1 MAAEK
6 PICTDRRL
14 HFSSNVTRKK
24 STYQYQQG
32 AFMAKNLVIDA
43 DGHCYEP
50 DSDLAKWMPKE
61 IAHLAPNRV
70 TDSSGYSHLMIEG
83 RLAGRRR
90 WGGGADRGEVFASH
104 IERSRPGMTD
114 PLKRLPD
121 MDEEGIDVA
130 IIFGTSIA
138 LMVNGMADKPLAA
151 AVCHAV
157 NRWLVEEYLAPD
169 PKRLKGVGLIPVQ
182 DPPAAVKE
190 LEFLAKHR
198 SIVTAMLPTNV
209 YGINL
214 GHRMFDPVYAAAQE
228 MGIPLS
234 VHPQTEHD
242 GQYGVWGVMG
252 ASSERMEKY
261 SYVHMTSFPF
271 ELMIA
276 LMHMIGEGVFDR
288 YPKLKVAFMEGAC
301 GWVPFWS
308 ERLDEHFHKL
318 RPQWPLLKR
327 KPSEIIKS
335 SQVAFTCEP
344 EEAILPYVLDTIG
357 ITQVMYASDYRHWD
371 SEFPDSVKEVRKI
384 DGMTEEKLC
393 HVLGEN
399 AKNWFGLKQED
410 LPLR

>member
-1 MAAEK
+1 
-6 PICTDRRL
+6 
-14 HFSSNVTRKK
+14 
-24 STYQYQQG
+24 
-32 AFMAKNLVIDA
+32 
-43 DGHCYEP
+43 
-50 DSDLAKWMPKE
+50 MPKE
-61 IAHLAPNRV
+61 LAHLAPNRV

-83 RLAGRRR
+83 RLAARRR
-90 WGGGADRGEVFASH
+90 WGGGPDRGEVFAAH

-114 PLKRLPD
+114 PLKRMPD

-138 LMVNGMADKPLAA
+138 LMVNGMADKSLAA

-169 PKRLKGVGLIPVQ
+169 PKRLKGVGLIPLQ
-182 DPPAAVKE
+182 DPAAAVKE
-190 LEFLAKHR
+190 LEYLAQQR

-228 MGIPLS
+228 IGMPLS

-252 ASSERMEKY
+252 AGSERMEKY
-261 SYVHMTSFPF
+261 SYVHMTAFPF

-276 LMHMIGEGVFDR
+276 LMHLIGEGVFDR
-288 YPKLKVAFMEGAC
+288 YPKLKIAFMEGAC
-301 GWVPFWS
+301 GWVPFWA
-308 ERLDEHFHKL
+308 ERMDEHFHKL

-327 KPSEIIKS
+327 EPSEIVRS

-344 EEAILPYVLDTIG
+344 EETILPYVLDTIG

-371 SEFPDSVKEVRKI
+371 SEFPNSVHQVRKI
-384 DGMTEEKLC
+384 PGMTEDKLR

-399 AKNWFGLKQED
+399 ARNWFNLKEED
-410 LPLR
+410 LPAR